1 MESSALCSNASMK
14 CSKRSHSAESVT
26 DVHKKIMPL
35 KEGSAKFRSGMVL
48 EVYR

>member
-1 MESSALCSNASMK
+1 MHSVVTQVRSAQKGPTVQRVLQMHI
-14 CSKRSHSAESVT
+14 RRW
-26 DVHKKIMPL
+26 PL

>member
-1 MESSALCSNASMK
+1 MHSVVTQVRSAQK
-14 CSKRSHSAESVT
+14 GPTVQSVT
-26 DVHKKIMPL
+26 DAHKKIMPL